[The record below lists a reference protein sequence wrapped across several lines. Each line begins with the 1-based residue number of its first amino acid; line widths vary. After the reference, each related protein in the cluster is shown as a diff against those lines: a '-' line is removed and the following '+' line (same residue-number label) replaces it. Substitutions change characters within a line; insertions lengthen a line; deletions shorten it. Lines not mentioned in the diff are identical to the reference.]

1 MAHARNT
8 SNRLARTAILGG
20 LHLPSLCVCAQE
32 AGAAAAEVVHVSGTR
47 ITSPGAS
54 AGSPI
59 LSVNADE
66 LRAAQAVAV
75 EEFFK
80 DLPGAAPAS
89 GPATNLGSIGGATI
103 DLRGL
108 GANRTLVLID
118 GRRLVPFNLGGTVD
132 TNTIPLALLSR
143 VDVLTGGASAVYG
156 ADAVAGVANFRLR
169 RRVQGVELFTS
180 YGKSSSGDTVRQR
193 TGVTAG
199 TSWNQGRGNIVFTVD
214 KTKTSPLFQ
223 GERSFGASSLDSVNA
238 QPAGSGTTAPP
249 ALVSVPRSPGGSDA
263 LAGNWQ
269 LNPASGALVQPVV
282 LYNFNPLNYYVTG
295 LRRTQSTVLA
305 NYIVSEQTELYLD
318 LFHTSSSVGT
328 TLAEAGT
335 ALNVYNV
342 PIGNPFIPE
351 PMRQQVCA
359 RRGIPAALCVMGNPT
374 SVGMTLGRRFIE
386 MGRRANDFDNQ
397 VLQYTIGAKGALPYG
412 WQYDAY
418 WNRGRSDQ
426 LQSRRDYGSYSRVNQ
441 ALNTTN
447 CVDPS
452 NSCVPL
458 NVFGPV
464 GTVTPAMIEFFNLDS
479 LLQQSVRQDVAAV
492 TLSGDLATTSPWSG
506 QPLNLAI
513 ALERRGLQ
521 AYSVSDL
528 ASQLQGE
535 VLGSATPTPDRAGR
549 TNMRELSLEALVP
562 LVRERPGIHH
572 LNLSFAY
579 RHTEFSAAQNRQRY
593 ASFKYGGEWAPVS
606 AMRLRAM
613 LQQAARAPNINELFA
628 PQASNALAN
637 LAVDPCQ
644 LGLVNQA
651 QAQVAGTLSHLCL
664 LSGVPLPVIGNLP
677 KPSAGQVTSQSSGNP
692 NLSPEQAQTLTLTL
706 GLVLEPQ
713 PNLTLSLDHY
723 RIAIDQ
729 ALSRPAVSDVLDACY
744 SQQLNPSLSFNS
756 WCALIQRSPS
766 NGTFNGNDA
775 AGVRTPLSNQG
786 RQASS
791 GFDLNVR
798 YRLNLSELGSSSNL
812 GNLDL
817 QLVLNQVQKYAFQ
830 ATPLSLN
837 RQCLGY
843 YSTACGGP
851 NYRRK
856 FSQRSTWNI
865 GRYAIGYHW
874 RYLSGAVEEPGGI
887 DFLPAFAK
895 IAPFHYLDVSLAW
908 NISNAAHVYL
918 SVGNVFN
925 RMPPIVGGTIGTT
938 ATNSGNTFPQNYDVV
953 GRYFTL
959 GTTLKF

>member
-8 SNRLARTAILGG
+8 PSHLARTAILGG
-20 LHLPSLCVCAQE
+20 LLLPALSAFAQE
-32 AGAAAAEVVHVSGTR
+32 AGGTTGGVVQITGTR
-47 ITSPGAS
+47 ITVPGAS
-54 AGSPI
+54 SSSPI
-59 LSVNADE
+59 LSVSAGE
-66 LRAAQAVAV
+66 VRSAQAVAV
-75 EEFFK
+75 EAFFK

-143 VDVLTGGASAVYG
+143 VDVVTGGASAAYG
-156 ADAVAGVANFRLR
+156 ADAVAGVANFKLR
-169 RRVQGVELFTS
+169 RRIQGVELSTS
-180 YGKSSSGDTVRQR
+180 YGKSGSGDTARQR
-193 TGVTAG
+193 TDVTAG
-199 TSWNQGRGNIVFTVD
+199 AAWNQGRGNVVLNLDQTR
-214 KTKTSPLFQ
+214 TSPLFQ
-223 GERSFGASSLDSVNA
+223 GERSFGASSLDSVTA
-238 QPAGSGTTAPP
+238 QPAGSGTTVPT
-249 ALVSVPRSPGGSDA
+249 LVSVPKGPGGSDA

-269 LNPASGALVQPVV
+269 VNPATGALVQPVA

-305 NYIVSEQTELYLD
+305 NYIVNEQTELYLD
-318 LFHTSSSVGT
+318 LFHTRSTVAT

-342 PIGNPFIPE
+342 PIGNPFMPE
-351 PMRQQVCA
+351 PMRQQICA
-359 RRGIPAALCVMGNPT
+359 RRGIPVALCAAGNPT
-374 SVGMTLGRRFIE
+374 TVGMTLGRRFIE
-386 MGRRANDFDNQ
+386 MGRRANDFDNK
-397 VLQYTIGAKGALPYG
+397 VLQYTIGLKGALPHG

-426 LQSRRDYGSYSRVNQ
+426 LQSRRDYGSYSRVKQ
-441 ALNTTN
+441 ALNALN
-447 CVDPS
+447 KVSCVDPS
-452 NSCVPL
+452 NNCVPL

-464 GTVTPAMIEFFNLDS
+464 GTVTPAMIQFFNLDS
-479 LLQQSVRQDVAAV
+479 LLQQSVRQDVAAL
-492 TLSGDLATTSPWSG
+492 TLSGNLPATSPWST
-506 QPLNLAI
+506 QPANLAVAI
-513 ALERRGLQ
+513 ERRRLQ
-521 AYSVSDL
+521 AYSASDL
-528 ASQLQGE
+528 PSQLPGE
-535 VLGSATPTPDRAGR
+535 VLGSATPTPDRAGEI
-549 TNMRELSLEALVP
+549 NMRELSLEALLP
-562 LVRERPGIHH
+562 MVRDRPGMRS

-593 ASFKYGGEWAPVS
+593 GSFKYGGEWQPVS
-606 AMRLRAM
+606 ALRLRVMA
-613 LQQAARAPNINELFA
+613 QQAVRAPNINELFA
-628 PQASNALAN
+628 PQASNALSN

-644 LGLVNQA
+644 LSLINQN

-677 KPSAGQVTSQSSGNP
+677 RPSAGQINSQSSGNP
-692 NLSPEQAQTLTLTL
+692 NLTPEQARTVTL
-706 GLVLEPQ
+706 GLVLEPH
-713 PNLTLSLDHY
+713 PKLMLSLDYY

-729 ALSRPAVSDVLDACY
+729 ALSRPAVTEVLDACY
-744 SQQLNPSLSFNS
+744 SPLLNPSLTLNA

-766 NGTFNGNDA
+766 NGTFSGNDA

-786 RQASS
+786 KQATS

-798 YRLNLSELGSSSNL
+798 YKLNLADLGGSSRL

-817 QLVLNQVQKYAFQ
+817 QLALNQVQSYSFQ
-830 ATPLSLN
+830 ATPLSRN

-874 RYLSGAVEEPGGI
+874 RYLSGAIEEPGGI

-895 IAPFHYLDVSLAW
+895 IAPAHYLDLSLAW
-908 NISNAAHVYL
+908 NISNTAHVYL
-918 SVGNVFN
+918 SVSNVLN
-925 RMPPIVGGTIGTT
+925 RMPPIVGGTIGTSS
-938 ATNSGNTFPQNYDVV
+938 TNSGNTFPQNYDVV

-959 GTTLKF
+959 GTTFKF